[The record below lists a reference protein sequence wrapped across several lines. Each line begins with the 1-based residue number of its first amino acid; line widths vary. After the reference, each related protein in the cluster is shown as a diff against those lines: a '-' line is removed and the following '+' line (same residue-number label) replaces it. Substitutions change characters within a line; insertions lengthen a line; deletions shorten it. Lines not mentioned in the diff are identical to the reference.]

1 MALSVRRRHFGH
13 CWNDTLAESGGKD
26 GFEKSDAFL
35 AVVDGQ
41 FLIVKSQL
49 SGPFYRQRWFGKRGR
64 NKWRIKAG
72 DKFINHLPSLGSSLK
87 QGQGALLSARLSCF
101 YFIIT
106 TRKWWLWFLSRRLV
120 RRLVVRLGKTLLNS
134 YNDVTREPRCT
145 LTMFS
150 YNRNFKFETGGKW
163 LRDL

>member
-106 TRKWWLWFLSRRLV
+106 TRNDGYGFYLV
-120 RRLVVRLGKTLLNS
+120 GLPTNRRLVVRLGKTLLNS
-134 YNDVTREPRCT
+134 YNGITRELRCT

-150 YNRNFKFETGGKW
+150 YNRNFKF
-163 LRDL
+163 